1 MIEIDE
7 ETVDKAI
14 DDILGDDP
22 VREGETPST
31 GGGTNVKG
39 NRRR

>member
-7 ETVDKAI
+7 KTVDQAV
-14 DDILGDDP
+14 DEILGGGH

-31 GGGTNVKG
+31 GGGH
-39 NRRR
+39 R